1 MRDSSAIADLVAGQ
15 TPGLSL
21 DQAFYVRDDVFAR
34 DMALLLERW
43 TCVGHESEIPGSGD
57 YIVAEL
63 GPESAIVVRGADGV
77 VRALANVCRHRGSRV
92 CVEPRGSAAVLT
104 CPYHA
109 WTYHLDGRL
118 RAARE
123 MPEGFDPTDH
133 GLTPLPVEIIGGLI
147 FVSFGAAPPSLDAA
161 RRALTAMTDHYGWS
175 HARIA
180 ERKRYAVA
188 ANWKLVMENYHECYH
203 CGPAHPE
210 FSVLHALARPNA
222 RKVRTAEESASDKEA
237 SNIAVPDLEA
247 WPVEP
252 DGQEVVRVMHSPLAD
267 GSATGSADGAP
278 IAPFMGA
285 FEQSDQACVFAEV
298 GYLSAFLA
306 YADHGVIYRFIPR
319 GVLETEMEVI
329 WLVGGDAQEGRD
341 YDPERLTW
349 LWDVTSLADKKIIE
363 RNQAGVLSRFYR
375 PGPFSRMEPG
385 TKLYVERYLS
395 DLARTNGAETV
406 VGL

>member
-1 MRDSSAIADLVAGQ
+1 MRDSPAIADLVAGQ
-15 TPGLSL
+15 ASGRSL
-21 DQAFYVRDDVFAR
+21 DQAFYVREDVFAS
-34 DMALLLERW
+34 DLALLLDRW
-43 TCVGHESEIPGSGD
+43 TCVGHESEVPASGD

-77 VRALANVCRHRGSRV
+77 VRALANVCRHRGSRI
-92 CVEPRGSAAVLT
+92 CVEAHGSAALFT

-123 MPEGFDPTDH
+123 MPEDFDPAEH
-133 GLTPLPVEIIGGLI
+133 SLTSLPIEIIGGLI
-147 FVSFGAAPPSLDAA
+147 FISSGAAPPSLDVA
-161 RRALTAMTDHYGWS
+161 RQALTAMTDHYGWS
-175 HARIA
+175 RARIA

-210 FSVLHALARPNA
+210 FSVLHALARPDA
-222 RKVRTAEESASDKEA
+222 RKVRTADESALDKEVA
-237 SNIAVPDLEA
+237 AIVVPDVEA
-247 WPVEP
+247 WPIEP
-252 DGQEVVRVMHSPLAD
+252 DGQEVVRVMHSPLAG

-278 IAPFMGA
+278 LAPFMGA

-319 GVLETEMEVI
+319 GVLQTEMEVI
-329 WLVGGDAQEGRD
+329 WLVDGEAREGRD
-341 YDPERLTW
+341 YEPERLTW

-395 DLARTNGAETV
+395 DLARTGEERGGD
-406 VGL
+406 GL